1 MKNPKF
7 NPKAIT
13 VWRLDSL
20 PSIEQ
25 INEAAQGFVAK
36 GCHGLETESI
46 GLTQVPGAVCG
57 LVEDISGVWLM
68 HARKERRILPG
79 SVVRA
84 RADEMADK
92 LEQEAGVKPGKK
104 MRKSLKDDALA
115 ELIPKAFVRAAVIPM
130 WISVKHR
137 MLFIATTS
145 SKLSD
150 ELLTILSGCMPGVQ
164 MRQMSLYVAP
174 HKVSALMADMMGG
187 ESPSNLVA
195 DRCCQLSGTVGD
207 KVSVVTIKDAA
218 LSSEPI
224 TDLLSAGQHPTK
236 LKMTWNERLTFTL
249 TNDLKFSGLKFSGV
263 MPPDI
268 DPMDIA
274 GYLTIINAELA
285 QAVADL
291 CEALGFDLASSIY
304 PEA

>member
-13 VWRLDSL
+13 VWMLDSL

-25 INEAAQGFVAK
+25 INAAAQEFVAK
-36 GCHGLETESI
+36 GCQGLATESI
-46 GLTQVPGAVCG
+46 GLTKVPGVVCN

-79 SVVRA
+79 SVVQA
-84 RADEMADK
+84 RADEMAEK
-92 LEQEAGVKPGKK
+92 FERETGMKPGKK
-104 MRKSLKDDALA
+104 MRKSLKDDAIA
-115 ELIPKAFVRAAVIPM
+115 ELIPKAFVRASVIPM

-150 ELLTILSGCMPGVQ
+150 ELLTILSGCMPGVR
-164 MRQMSLYVAP
+164 MKQMSHAVAP
-174 HKVSALMADMMGG
+174 HEVAALMADMMGG
-187 ESPSNLVA
+187 ESPANLVA

-224 TDLLSAGQHPTK
+224 TDLLSAGQHPTR

-249 TNDLKFSGLKFSGV
+249 TNDLKLTGLKMSGV
-263 MPPDI
+263 IPSDI
-268 DPMDIA
+268 DPQDIA

-291 CEALGFDLASSIY
+291 SAALGFELDSIY